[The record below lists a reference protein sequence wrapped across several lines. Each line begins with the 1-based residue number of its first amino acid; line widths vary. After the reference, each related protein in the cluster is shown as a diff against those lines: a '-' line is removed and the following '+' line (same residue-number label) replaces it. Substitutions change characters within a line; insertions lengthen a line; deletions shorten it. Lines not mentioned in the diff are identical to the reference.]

1 MLTAPLHGALES
13 FMILVGTDSKH
24 VEIYLLYDLVNITIL
39 HHTVDI
45 SHRLDH
51 IHTFLSI
58 IDELAIWLVL
68 QHNVRTLHGNGEM
81 VANLSGATEQLH
93 MPDVQQII
101 DTNSKYSLHLIEFW
115 CKITKLFLLHKIIS
129 IFLMQ

>member
-1 MLTAPLHGALES
+1 MLAAPLHGALES

-58 IDELAIWLVL
+58 IDEFAIWLVL
-68 QHNVRTLHGNGEM
+68 QHNVRTLHGNGKM
-81 VANLSGATEQLH
+81 VANLSGATE
-93 MPDVQQII
+93 
-101 DTNSKYSLHLIEFW
+101 
-115 CKITKLFLLHKIIS
+115 
-129 IFLMQ
+129 